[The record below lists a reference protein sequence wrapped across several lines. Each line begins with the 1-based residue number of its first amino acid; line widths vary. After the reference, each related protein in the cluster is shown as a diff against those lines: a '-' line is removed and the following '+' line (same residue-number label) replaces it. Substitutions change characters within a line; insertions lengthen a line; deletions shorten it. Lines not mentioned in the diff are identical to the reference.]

1 MHNENYEEIEE
12 QLDHLVSKK
21 QKRRALKEKQR
32 QAGLNLR
39 EIHPKTENQKMVF
52 KNYEEDHNLLCQ
64 GIAGTGKTFVSIYLG
79 LNEIFKQSTGKR
91 KLVIVRS
98 VVPTRDM
105 GFLPGT
111 TKDKARAYEAPY
123 FSIFNE
129 LFGRGDAYEYL
140 KSRGTVDFITTSFIR
155 GITLDD
161 SVIIVDEC
169 QNMSGME
176 LHSIMTRVGENSK
189 IIFCGDFKQTDLP
202 KTESGFPQFID
213 ILNRMPSFRTVI
225 FTRDDIVRS
234 GLVKEY
240 IITRDNLGII

>member
-1 MHNENYEEIEE
+1 MQDNYQDIEE
-12 QLDHLVSKK
+12 ELDHLVSKK
-21 QKRRALKEKQR
+21 QKRKALREKQ
-32 QAGLNLR
+32 QTSGLKLT
-39 EIHPKTENQKMVF
+39 EIKPKTENQSKVF
-52 KNYEEDHNLLCQ
+52 KNYQQGYNLLCQ
-64 GIAGTGKTFVSIYLG
+64 GIAGTGKTFISTYLG
-79 LNEIFKQSTGKR
+79 LNEIFNQTTGR
-91 KLVIVRS
+91 RRLIIVRS

-111 TKDKARAYEAPY
+111 AKDKSRAYEAPY

-140 KSRGTVDFITTSFIR
+140 KSRGVCDFITTSFIR

-161 SVIIVDEC
+161 AIIIVDEC

-176 LHSIMTRVGENSK
+176 LHSIMTRVGQNSR
-189 IIFCGDFKQTDLP
+189 IVFCGDFKQTDLP

-213 ILNRMPSFRTVI
+213 ILNRMPSFRTVK
-225 FTRDDIVRS
+225 FMREDIVRS

-240 IITRDNLGII
+240 IETRDSLGII